1 MKKVVINILA
11 STGIILLVLSI
22 VAMMYGGKAICINTI
37 FEVTMLSA
45 FMHLG
50 FLVLHRFDIQNPI
63 LEILIDISYTMAIT
77 LMAGSFFHWF
87 QSTPIWVLILM
98 VFVIYLVGY
107 LIDLYRTKEEVRII
121 NELLQSRKKDMS
133 NE

>member
-11 STGIILLVLSI
+11 SIGIILLVLSG
-22 VAMMYGGKAICINTI
+22 VATMYGGKAICINTI
-37 FEVTMLSA
+37 FEITALSA

-50 FLVLHRFDIQNPI
+50 FTVTHRFDMQYPV
-63 LEILIDISYTMAIT
+63 LEVLTDIIYTMVTT
-77 LMAGSFFHWF
+77 LTWGAVFHWY
-87 QSTPIWVLILM
+87 QSTPIWVLVLM

-107 LIDLYRTKEEVRII
+107 LIDLYRTKEEVRMI
-121 NELLQSRKKDMS
+121 NELLQNRKKKIT